1 MATLW
6 IHTASLLILLV
17 TSFPTT
23 QAATMQH
30 LCGSHL
36 VEALYIVCGDGG
48 FFYNPQNVPASP
60 VQSEHIISRT
70 LSHGSARLSF
80 EARLHIFYNTFALI
94 VLWFFCLL
102 PNAGRAASE
111 TEGAAFR
118 DQMKAIAK
126 RNILERCCYTPCT
139 IYDLASYCSWR
150 AGTNTCTWTSRC

>member
-60 VQSEHIISRT
+60 VQS
-70 LSHGSARLSF
+70 
-80 EARLHIFYNTFALI
+80 
-94 VLWFFCLL
+94 
-102 PNAGRAASE
+102 RAASE

-139 IYDLASYCSWR
+139 IYDLASYCS
-150 AGTNTCTWTSRC
+150 

>member
-48 FFYNPQNVPASP
+48 FVYNPQNAPVSP
-60 VQSEHIISRT
+60 VQS
-70 LSHGSARLSF
+70 
-80 EARLHIFYNTFALI
+80 
-94 VLWFFCLL
+94 
-102 PNAGRAASE
+102 RAVSVGGE
-111 TEGAAFR
+111 TEGVAFR
-118 DQMKAIAK
+118 DQMNAMAK
-126 RNILERCCYTPCT
+126 RNILERCCYMPCT
-139 IYDLASYCSWR
+139 IYDLANYCS
-150 AGTNTCTWTSRC
+150 